1 MRRLLAVSAC
11 AVFLFTAACRRS
23 PSTGVFVDP
32 AFGPLVN
39 SDVKIMAGVRME
51 KIRATPLYQKLES
64 QFPLSMLDEFSK
76 QTGLNPR
83 RDIWEILFTSNGKDS
98 LIMMRGRFTVGE
110 LEPKIEHLG
119 AQRTKYKEFTLMG
132 DDRNALVFLNPGV
145 AVAGS
150 RPALERMIDRR
161 NQGGGIPEAFQQKL
175 KTILA
180 ENQIWAISTG
190 GLTIPE
196 SAISRSDAQSMLSNL
211 VGFVKDTAIA
221 IHADSGLHL
230 KSDISCVSEE
240 GSQRVKDALKGMI
253 GFARLGTS
261 DKQPELLPLWDAFK
275 VDKEQDTV
283 HVTANLDATLTDQ
296 LLKLLP
302 TPGKRQQ

>member
-23 PSTGVFVDP
+23 PSTGVFIDP

-39 SDVKIMAGVRME
+39 SDVKILAGVRME
-51 KIRATPLYQKLES
+51 KIRATPLYQKLEAR
-64 QFPLSMLDEFSK
+64 FPLQMLDEFSK

-83 RDIWEILFTSNGKDS
+83 KDIWEILFTSNGKDS

-150 RPALERMIDRR
+150 RQALERMIDRR

-175 KTILA
+175 KTIPT
-180 ENQIWAISTG
+180 ENQIWAVSTG
-190 GLTIPE
+190 GLPISE
-196 SAISRSDAQSMLSNL
+196 SAISSDAQSMLSNL
-211 VGFVKDTAIA
+211 AGFVKDTQIA
-221 IHADSGLHL
+221 IHADSGLRL
-230 KSDISCVSEE
+230 KTDVSCVSDE
-240 GSQRVKDALKGMI
+240 GAQRVKDALKGSI

-261 DKQPELLPLWDAFK
+261 DKQPELLPLWDSFK
-275 VDKEQDTV
+275 IDKQQDAV
-283 HVTANLDATLTDQ
+283 HVTADMDATLVDQ

-302 TPGKRQQ
+302 TRPPQNGQ